1 VRNKLSAIDNI
12 KNERKIKPIVRKV
25 TFAEAELADDEY
37 WAKATEEERLRELVE
52 LRNIFFGDADRRIKK
67 VVSKRSRYEQED

>member
-1 VRNKLSAIDNI
+1 MEK
-12 KNERKIKPIVRKV
+12 ERKIKPIVRKV

-67 VVSKRSRYEQED
+67 VVSKRSRYEEED

>member
-1 VRNKLSAIDNI
+1 MEK
-12 KNERKIKPIVRKV
+12 ERKIKPIVRKV

-67 VVSKRSRYEQED
+67 VVSKRSRYEED

>member
-52 LRNIFFGDADRRIKK
+52 LRNIFFFEMLIKE
-67 VVSKRSRYEQED
+67 SGR